1 MLWSGCCW
9 RIAVDLRKLEQQF
22 GRWSVASGRPALFQG
37 PNLCEGNLLWR
48 WGLGVWRGRLG
59 LVPTGGAARAWTW
72 TARRP
77 CIQDD
82 PTSCK
87 DDIKE
92 SEVLE
97 LRLWFEFDLEP
108 QLNNAQKWLM
118 ELGMRVSTET
128 YQLNSCLGCDVML
141 HILWRLQ
148 NSSEDLQH
156 PERNRGNDALKRI
169 KCALKILRLPG
180 NQTSRST
187 KLILIYFINIPIYF
201 CFVKKQICLYL
212 FFCFGPTPLSERALP
227 SHRCGWEETRPHVSV
242 GSVAS
247 SAPIIASLPWRHAQ
261 RQLTERHLTAASH
274 GWTPDT
280 VPVRAKS
287 AVSCRKTQQSKVK
300 AAFINT
306 CTPGRLLCMQS
317 AASAGHARP
326 AVKECESRF
335 CK

>member
-97 LRLWFEFDLEP
+97 MRLWFEFDLEP
-108 QLNNAQKWLM
+108 QLNNTQKWLM

-169 KCALKILRLPG
+169 KCALKILRLPS
-180 NQTSRST
+180 NQTCRST

-201 CFVKKQICLYL
+201 FLVKNPHFFIFIVLFCPHTPFRARASIPSLWMRGDTTSRVCGVCCLL
-212 FFCFGPTPLSERALP
+212 RSNNSLTPLAP
-227 SHRCGWEETRPHVSV
+227 CP
-242 GSVAS
+242 AS
-247 SAPIIASLPWRHAQ
+247 AYR
-261 RQLTERHLTAASH
+261 T
-274 GWTPDT
+274 TPDRRLTWMDSWHGSCPRQIRSLVQKNTT
-280 VPVRAKS
+280 V
-287 AVSCRKTQQSKVK
+287 
-300 AAFINT
+300 
-306 CTPGRLLCMQS
+306 
-317 AASAGHARP
+317 
-326 AVKECESRF
+326 
-335 CK
+335 